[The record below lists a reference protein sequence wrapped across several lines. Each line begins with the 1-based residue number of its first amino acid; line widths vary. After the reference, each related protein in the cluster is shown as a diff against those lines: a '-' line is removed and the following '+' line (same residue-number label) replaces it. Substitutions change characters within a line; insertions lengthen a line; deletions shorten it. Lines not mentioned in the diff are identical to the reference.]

1 MRQTCILLPDSDL
14 VYVFFFFFSSREDN
28 EHCPKHCPKLV
39 LQGKHRTLRA
49 THLAF
54 NEESNE
60 MTLPLTGYI
69 QLRLLTLHR
78 R

>member
-14 VYVFFFFFSSREDN
+14 VYVVFFFSSREDN
-28 EHCPKHCPKLV
+28 EHCPKLV
-39 LQGKHRTLRA
+39 LQGKHRTLCA